1 MFWTVIGRL
10 SQKACTV
17 TVKRL
22 GQLCQ
27 KAWTVTVSLQ
37 PSSVFT
43 KFFDFTRSF
52 KTVGGETRV
61 FSPTNHSVPIS
72 HVCLK
77 GSKVTG
83 CAVVPCPGH
92 RHERPAEGASDSPPP
107 RRVYC
112 ATQCRPDGAGR
123 TSKTF
128 TFSVSPI
135 AWQLGNTVLLGSP
148 G

>member
-10 SQKACTV
+10 SQKACIV

-27 KAWTVTVSLQ
+27 KAWIVAVSLQ

-52 KTVGGETRV
+52 KSVGGETRV

-83 CAVVPCPGH
+83 CEVVLSPGH
-92 RHERPAEGASDSPPP
+92 RHERPAEGAEIARLLGVSS
-107 RRVYC
+107 V
-112 ATQCRPDGAGR
+112 RPGAGPMGPAGR
-123 TSKTF
+123 SKTF
-128 TFSVSPI
+128 TSSVSP
-135 AWQLGNTVLLGSP
+135 TV
-148 G
+148 